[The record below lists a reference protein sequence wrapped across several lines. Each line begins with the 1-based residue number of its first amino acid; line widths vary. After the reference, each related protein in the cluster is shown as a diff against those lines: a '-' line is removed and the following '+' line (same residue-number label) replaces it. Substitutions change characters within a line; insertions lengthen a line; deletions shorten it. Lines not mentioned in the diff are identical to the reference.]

1 MQHRKTVTII
11 GLGINGLV
19 TAFELANNGYD
30 VTLVDK
36 NSEVSLEAS
45 YQNGGQLSFG
55 HVDSVASY
63 QNILRGMISSKAIK
77 ISPLCFFNKSFLRF
91 ALSVFKNSKAKA
103 RQQNLKELSS
113 LAKQSKE
120 HFYKTFVKYFTQQEL
135 LSCDYKQD
143 GILHF
148 FTNLNYFNFK
158 VKHYQSLNIEIEVL
172 SKSDVLAQDQSLCFK
187 HDICG
192 GILFKNDASI
202 NCYKL
207 SLLLKQKL
215 EALGAKFYFN
225 KEVGLEKD
233 FILSNNSLEAK
244 DENLKSDY
252 YIFTN
257 GIKTDINFLTT
268 DKSKVPYVMQGYS
281 FDIDING
288 SSHAPQMAMTDS
300 QNRLVYSLQNQG
312 RTLRVAGFADFTITK
327 NTNQK
332 QDEKRFNDMLK
343 IVLKTFPALKRSN
356 VCNKWVGCRPC
367 TSNSLPFVGKTKF
380 ANTFVNTGHTNLGLT
395 LSFASAGTLL
405 SLVKNC

>member
-55 HVDSVASY
+55 HIDSVASY
-63 QNILRGMISSKAIK
+63 QNILRGIIGSKAIN

-91 ALSVFKNSKAKA
+91 AISVFKNSKAKA

-120 HFYKTFVKYFTQQEL
+120 DFYNRFTKYFTQQEL
-135 LSCDYKQD
+135 LSCDYRKD

-148 FTNLNYFNFK
+148 FTNLKYFHFK
-158 VKHYQSLNIEIEVL
+158 IKHYKSLNIEIEVL
-172 SKSDVLAQDQSLCFK
+172 SKSELLNLDQSLYFK

-215 EALGAKFYFN
+215 ETIGAKFYFN
-225 KEVGLEKD
+225 KEVCLEKD
-233 FILSNNSLEAK
+233 FIINNNSLGAR
-244 DENLKSDY
+244 DEYLKSDY

-257 GIKTDINFLTT
+257 GIKTDINFLTK

-281 FDIDING
+281 FDIDIRG

-312 RTLRVAGFADFTITK
+312 KTLRVAGFADFTILK
-327 NTNQK
+327 KTNQK
-332 QDEKRFNDMLK
+332 QGEKRFNDMLK
-343 IVLKTFPALKRSN
+343 IVLKTFPALKRSEIK
-356 VCNKWVGCRPC
+356 NKWVGHRPC
-367 TSNSLPFVGKTKF
+367 TSSSLPFVGKTKF
-380 ANTFVNTGHTNLGLT
+380 SNTFVNTGHTNLGLT